1 MEYRIQSTGEVKTQ
15 GEVRK
20 MHSNTSLPRVWDANV
35 CTALGIDPV
44 LEAPKP
50 EVTGYTQA
58 VRNGATQDAKGN
70 WVQAW
75 SVVDMFQD
83 YTDDEGVTHTKADQ
97 EAAYQADLDA
107 KAKASAITEINR
119 TFEEEI
125 SAVKEGYTEDE
136 IKSWPQQVAEAQAYQ
151 ADQTVAT
158 PLLDAIVSQRGGTK
172 DELVLR
178 IATNATQYAHVF
190 GVALGKKQK
199 AIADLG

>member
-15 GEVRK
+15 GEVRR

-35 CTALGIDPV
+35 CSALGIDPV

-58 VRNGATQDAKGN
+58 VRNGATQDANGN

-97 EAAYQADLDA
+97 EAAYQANLDA
-107 KAKASAITEINR
+107 KAAASVRSTRDAKIAETDWMALTDVTMSTEMAAYRQALRDITTHAN
-119 TFEEEI
+119 FPYLQD
-125 SAVKEGYTEDE
+125 SD
-136 IKSWPQQVAEAQAYQ
+136 WP
-151 ADQTVAT
+151 
-158 PLLDAIVSQRGGTK
+158 TK
-172 DELVLR
+172 PEV
-178 IATNATQYAHVF
+178 
-190 GVALGKKQK
+190 
-199 AIADLG
+199 

>member
-15 GEVRK
+15 GEVRR

-35 CTALGIDPV
+35 CSALGIDPV
-44 LEAPKP
+44 LAAPKP
-50 EVTGYTQA
+50 DTTGYTQA
-58 VRNGATQDAKGN
+58 VRNGATQDANGN

-75 SVVDMFQD
+75 SVVDMFSD
-83 YTDDEGVTHTKADQ
+83 YTDDEGVTHTKAEQ
-97 EAAYQADLDA
+97 EAAYQANLDA
-107 KAKASAITEINR
+107 KAAESVIAEINA

-125 SAVKEGYTEDE
+125 AVVKAGYTEDE
-136 IKSWPQQVAEAQAYQ
+136 IKSWTQQITEAQAYQ
-151 ADQTVAT
+151 ADQTVST

-178 IATNATQYAHVF
+178 IATNATQYAQVF
-190 GVALGKKQK
+190 GEALGKKQK